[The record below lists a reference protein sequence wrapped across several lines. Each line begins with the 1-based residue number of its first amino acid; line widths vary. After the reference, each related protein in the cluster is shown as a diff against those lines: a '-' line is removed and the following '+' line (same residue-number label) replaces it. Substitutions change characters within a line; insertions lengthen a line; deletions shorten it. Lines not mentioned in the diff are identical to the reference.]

1 MANPRA
7 EPVDGLLLVG
17 LLLSILPT
25 SPPPRSTHAPGG
37 SPTGLPRRHDL
48 GVRAWWKHWLLRSRR
63 GLSAVEFWSLVF
75 FLILIGLTFV
85 L

>member
-1 MANPRA
+1 
-7 EPVDGLLLVG
+7 
-17 LLLSILPT
+17 
-25 SPPPRSTHAPGG
+25 
-37 SPTGLPRRHDL
+37 
-48 GVRAWWKHWLLRSRR
+48 VRAWWKHWLLRSRR